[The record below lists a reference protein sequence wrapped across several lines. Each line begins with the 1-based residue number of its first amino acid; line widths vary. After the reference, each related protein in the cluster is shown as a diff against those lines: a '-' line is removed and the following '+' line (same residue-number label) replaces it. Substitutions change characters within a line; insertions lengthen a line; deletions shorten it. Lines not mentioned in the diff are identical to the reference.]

1 LARRR
6 FTVGAV
12 LSTLASPQQPGA
24 GALPGYPLAARN
36 ANVASFEVM
45 ELVKQALALEQLG
58 KPIIHLSIGE
68 PDFTAPEPVVAAL
81 ERAARSGQ
89 TGYTPALG
97 ITPLRE
103 AIARDYATRHGIA
116 VDPRRII
123 VTAGASAAL
132 TLACCALVGVGD
144 EVLLTD
150 PSYPCN
156 RHFVAAF
163 DGLPR
168 AVPVFADTRF
178 QMTET
183 LLAAN
188 WGPVT
193 RGTLLASPANPTGT
207 SIPFDELARMVAFAR
222 ARGGFTLV
230 DEIYLGLTYD
240 GTPRTA
246 LELGED
252 VIVINS
258 FSKYFSMTGWRLGWL
273 VVPQALVGAFEKLAQ
288 NLFICASA
296 LAQNAALACFAP
308 ESEVIFEARRHEFRQ
323 RRDAIVTAMTALG
336 FGIPV
341 IPDGAFYVWLDCS
354 RFGDSRLLAKRLLE
368 QAHVSLV
375 PGQDFGVN
383 QPGRWMRLSYAN
395 SMDNLLEAARR
406 IGAVLRN
413 ERY

>member
-1 LARRR
+1 M
-6 FTVGAV
+6 GAI
-12 LSTLASPQQPGA
+12 LSALTSPQQPRP

-36 ANVASFEVM
+36 ANIASFEVM
-45 ELVKQALALEQLG
+45 ELVKQALALEQQG

-68 PDFTAPEPVVAAL
+68 PDFTAPEPVLAAL
-81 ERAARSGQ
+81 EQAARSGQ

-103 AIARDYATRHGIA
+103 AIARDYATRHGITI
-116 VDPRRII
+116 DPRRII

-163 DGLPR
+163 DGIPR
-168 AVPVFADTRF
+168 GIPVFADTRF
-178 QMTET
+178 QMTEA
-183 LLAAN
+183 LLAAH
-188 WGPVT
+188 WGPAT

-207 SIPFDELARMVAFAR
+207 SIPFDELSRIVAFAR

-240 GTPRTA
+240 GPARTA

-252 VIVINS
+252 VIVVNS

-273 VVPQALVGAFEKLAQ
+273 VVPQTLVVAFEKLAQ
-288 NLFICASA
+288 NLFICAST
-296 LAQNAALACFAP
+296 LAQQAALACFTP
-308 ESEVIFEARRHEFRQ
+308 ESGAIFEARRQEFRQ

-336 FGIPV
+336 FGVPV

-368 QAHVSLV
+368 EAHVSLV
-375 PGQDFGVN
+375 PGQDFGAN
-383 QPGRWMRLSYAN
+383 EPGRWMRLSYAN

-406 IGAVLRN
+406 IGAVVGTVRD
-413 ERY
+413 